1 MILVNIQVHQTGAL
15 ALRLIQTW
23 MAHQV
28 AVDPDAT
35 HRVVP
40 HGGAA
45 QGLVHRTTIAI
56 LAPIAVHHPDPAEDH
71 VHPQDLA
78 PATVTLAIL
87 AQVNLDLNRA
97 DAPVHH
103 LQVLVKVLIPA
114 TMIPE
119 TICILPE
126 KSPGAHLQAPMT
138 GAYVA
143 IADAKVAVDEMIS
156 TMRVL
161 FIRRQKARTVEAAL
175 GDRSRRDLQTSL

>member
-1 MILVNIQVHQTGAL
+1 MILVNTRAHQTGGL
-15 ALRLIQTW
+15 ALHITQTW

-45 QGLVHRTTIAI
+45 QGLVRRTTIAI
-56 LAPIAVHHPDPAEDH
+56 PAPIVVHYPDPAEDH
-71 VHPQDLA
+71 VHHQVLA
-78 PATVTLAIL
+78 PATVTLAIS
-87 AQVNLDLNRA
+87 AQVKPELNRA

-114 TMIPE
+114 MMILG
-119 TICILPE
+119 TIYILPE
-126 KSPGAHLQAPMT
+126 KSLGARLQAPMT
-138 GAYVA
+138 DAYVA
-143 IADAKVAVDEMIS
+143 IAGAKVAVDEMIS

-161 FIRRQKARTVEAAL
+161 FTRRLKARTVEAVL
-175 GDRSRRDLQTSL
+175 GDRSRRGLQTSL